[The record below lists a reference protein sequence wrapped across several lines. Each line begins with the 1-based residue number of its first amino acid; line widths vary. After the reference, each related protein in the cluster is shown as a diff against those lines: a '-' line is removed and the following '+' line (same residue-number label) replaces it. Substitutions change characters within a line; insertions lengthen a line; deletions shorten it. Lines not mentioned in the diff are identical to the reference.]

1 MPKKTKDIDFDNL
14 TAEQKKI
21 VEATKKRYLKPFSK
35 PIVEIDPTKPK
46 NKENNRR
53 GQGKFILTK
62 EIVQK
67 VEELAGKLFT
77 IEKISDYLSI
87 SHDTFRNLRNEYKD
101 ETQENYDPALDLDRI
116 YKKGKAKGQELLVDE
131 LYKKIKGKT
140 EGCTTANIFAL
151 KAAKWITE
159 EDDNIDNIPTAIKI
173 QVIEGKAQNF
183 SDD

>member
-1 MPKKTKDIDFDNL
+1 MAKKPEDIDFDNL

-21 VEATKKRYLKPFSK
+21 VEATKKRYIKSYAKPV
-35 PIVEIDPTKPK
+35 IEIDPKAPK
-46 NKENNRR
+46 NKVGNRN
-53 GQGKFILTK
+53 GHGKFVLTK

-67 VEELAGKLFT
+67 VEELAAKLFT
-77 IEKISDYLSI
+77 IDKISDYLGI

-101 ETQENYDPALDLDRI
+101 ETKNDYNPDLDLDRI

-159 EDDNIDNIPTAIKI
+159 EDENIDNIPTAIKI
-173 QVIEGKAQNF
+173 QVIEGKARNF